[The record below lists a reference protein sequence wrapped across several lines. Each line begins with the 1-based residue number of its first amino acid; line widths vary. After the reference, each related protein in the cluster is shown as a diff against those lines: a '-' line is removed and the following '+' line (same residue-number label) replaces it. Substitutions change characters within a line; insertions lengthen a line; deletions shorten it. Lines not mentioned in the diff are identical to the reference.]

1 MPPRVSRLVTAL
13 GLSLVGLWWARL
25 RAHSKV
31 PSPQGRWREVTED
44 ELG

>member
-1 MPPRVSRLVTAL
+1 MAPRASRLVIAL
-13 GLSLVGLWWARL
+13 GLSLVGLLWARQ
-25 RAHSKV
+25 RAHATV